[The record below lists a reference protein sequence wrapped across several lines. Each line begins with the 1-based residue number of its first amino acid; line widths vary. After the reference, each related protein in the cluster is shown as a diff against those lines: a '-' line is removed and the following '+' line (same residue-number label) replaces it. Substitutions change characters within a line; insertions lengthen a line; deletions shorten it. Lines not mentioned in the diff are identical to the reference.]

1 MNRGNHDI
9 KKKYVETND
18 FFSIKVYTS
27 GLKIIENASTISQ
40 NNFKQRVTTFYR
52 KTFPQIFIF
61 NLCSLGEILK
71 TVICNFL
78 NIGKSVM

>member
-9 KKKYVETND
+9 KKKNVETN
-18 FFSIKVYTS
+18 FFSIKLYTS
-27 GLKIIENASTISQ
+27 GLKIIENASTILQ

-71 TVICNFL
+71 PVICNFL